1 MTNSIPNSWKKSKLI
16 QIFKNKSDILECNK
30 RRRIKLMSHF
40 TKLWERIIEAR
51 LREIVNIRDNK
62 FGFTTGMSTT
72 EPVFS
77 LRQLQEKCSENNK
90 DVHVVFVDIEK
101 AYDRIPRN
109 VICWC
114 LRKKGTRR
122 VCHDCTGHVQVKQY
136 YTDRIN

>member
-1 MTNSIPNSWKKSKLI
+1 M
-16 QIFKNKSDILECNK
+16 
-30 RRRIKLMSHF
+30 
-40 TKLWERIIEAR
+40 
-51 LREIVNIRDNK
+51 NIRDNK

-101 AYDRIPRN
+101 VYDRIPRN

-114 LRKKGTRR
+114 LRKKGIPEEYVTIVQDMYRASNITP
-122 VCHDCTGHVQVKQY
+122 TG
-136 YTDRIN
+136 